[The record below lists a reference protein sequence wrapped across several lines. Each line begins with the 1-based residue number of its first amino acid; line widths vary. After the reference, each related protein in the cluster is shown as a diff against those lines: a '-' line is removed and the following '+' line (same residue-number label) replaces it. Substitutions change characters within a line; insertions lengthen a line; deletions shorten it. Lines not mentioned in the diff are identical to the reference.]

1 MRIKKTRKIFIK
13 NLSVKVQ
20 KPNVWDFLNFERMV
34 GCERQLFKEKQ
45 YKKIVVL
52 DMFYDP
58 KIGLLWH
65 AWGFFYCF
73 RFIFMF
79 TNIENKLEMLN
90 K

>member
-1 MRIKKTRKIFIK
+1 
-13 NLSVKVQ
+13 
-20 KPNVWDFLNFERMV
+20 
-34 GCERQLFKEKQ
+34 
-45 YKKIVVL
+45 
-52 DMFYDP
+52 MFYDP

-79 TNIENKLEMLN
+79 TNIENKFEMLN

>member
-1 MRIKKTRKIFIK
+1 
-13 NLSVKVQ
+13 
-20 KPNVWDFLNFERMV
+20 MV

-65 AWGFFYCF
+65 A
-73 RFIFMF
+73 
-79 TNIENKLEMLN
+79 
-90 K
+90 